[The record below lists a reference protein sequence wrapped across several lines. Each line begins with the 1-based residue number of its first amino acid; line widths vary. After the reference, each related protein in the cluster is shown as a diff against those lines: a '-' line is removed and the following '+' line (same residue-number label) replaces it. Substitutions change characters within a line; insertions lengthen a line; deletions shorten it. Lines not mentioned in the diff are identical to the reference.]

1 MSIIKKFV
9 PKKGICRVKF
19 RLPDSIVDHPK
30 SVAIVG
36 DFNLWQPGKNMMHKD
51 KNEIFTAKIDLPI
64 GEVYE
69 FRYLIDKY
77 IWENEWEA
85 DGLVKTPYE
94 EVYNSVINCKEDKVD

>member
-9 PKKGICRVKF
+9 PEKGICRVKF

-30 SVAIVG
+30 CVAIVG
-36 DFNLWQPGKNMMHKD
+36 DFNLWQSDKNMMHKD
-51 KNEIFTAKIDLPI
+51 NNGIFTTKIDFPI
-64 GEVYE
+64 GKVYH

-85 DGLVKTPYE
+85 DGLVATPYE
-94 EVYNSVINCKEDKVD
+94 DLYNSVINCKGDKLD